1 MIEAQITKAVV
12 KYDKG
17 NFYLLGVAEYED
29 TKVNFKIRYNHTNID
44 DELREE
50 LRQKLA
56 EDFDIPAYRV
66 DLKWE
71 LLEKKMRLGLFEAHL
86 RGMH

>member
-17 NFYLLGVAEYED
+17 QLYLLGVAQYDD
-29 TKVNFKIRYNHTNID
+29 TMVNFKIRYNATNID
-44 DELREE
+44 DETKEE
-50 LRQKLA
+50 LRQNLA
-56 EDFDIPAYRV
+56 EAFDIPAYRV

-86 RGMH
+86 KGLQ